1 MIRVPPNPA
10 LGEHIVPPR
19 QRAYG
24 LADRA
29 HKVPSTLSTR
39 FAIASGTK
47 AFTALVIVNLLAEG
61 VLSP

>member
-1 MIRVPPNPA
+1 M
-10 LGEHIVPPR
+10 
-19 QRAYG
+19 
-24 LADRA
+24 
-29 HKVPSTLSTR
+29 PSTLSTR